1 MGPIKLAVLR
11 FLTRSALA
19 ETGLSRQIVATG
31 QGGGAFTADCMIKNQ
46 FNKN

>member
-1 MGPIKLAVLR
+1 MGPIGLAGLL
-11 FLTRSALA
+11 FPTRSALA
-19 ETGLSRQIVATG
+19 ETDPSRQIVATG